1 MDGLKAVP
9 FVYLRVIYGT
19 AEHPCP
25 SYKAFFRTLFQLM
38 YGLKPV
44 PTFPH
49 IRRCVS
55 GAYPDG
61 RP

>member
-44 PTFPH
+44 PTFPKSPS
-49 IRRCVS
+49 IS
-55 GAYPDG
+55 GACPDG
-61 RP
+61 QP